1 VGCKGAVGLRSSE
14 RVNDLANL
22 IGKHLSRFLCVPSSP
37 EPGVIIWYT
46 LVWLTGAWCTAL
58 VVLRRSKSG
67 KVGAAAALVAAVVT
81 DGASSYLEKLLIT
94 FMGALTPVE
103 TALQAP
109 NEDAALQ
116 HRGGAKNRTLGPD
129 DHGSP
134 RFAPNFALHAPNH
147 CFLDAY
153 CQGRLPRR
161 ALRRAPRAPPP
172 AARARAPEAR
182 CRPRPAP
189 PPARPPRTRTR
200 PPRRAGRAAAPR
212 PRRPPALCGLRQL
225 RLRPERATP
234 FAATPSA
241 GYASCGYAQCGL
253 RQLRLRPGRA
263 TPVAASP

>member
-1 VGCKGAVGLRSSE
+1 M
-14 RVNDLANL
+14 
-22 IGKHLSRFLCVPSSP
+22 
-37 EPGVIIWYT
+37 
-46 LVWLTGAWCTAL
+46 VWLTGAWCTAL

-153 CQGRLPRR
+153 CQGLCNGVWAMPGFVACAAKAAGNGVCAGVPRR
-161 ALRRAPRAPPP
+161 GRGPKSVQVREKPKKKMLRRKHHRDQK
-172 AARARAPEAR
+172 
-182 CRPRPAP
+182 
-189 PPARPPRTRTR
+189 TR
-200 PPRRAGRAAAPR
+200 
-212 PRRPPALCGLRQL
+212 LRQKSGQTEHGKAL
-225 RLRPERATP
+225 FGGAGGRPVYRSTSEIVTVAHVGAPGAHPLMHPTP
-234 FAATPSA
+234 TH
-241 GYASCGYAQCGL
+241 
-253 RQLRLRPGRA
+253 
-263 TPVAASP
+263 SPKPL

>member
-22 IGKHLSRFLCVPSSP
+22 IGKHLSRFLCVPSSS
-37 EPGVIIWYT
+37 EPGVSIWYT

-134 RFAPNFALHAPNH
+134 RFAPNFALHALNH
-147 CFLDAY
+147 CLLDAY
-153 CQGRLPRR
+153 YQGLCNGVWVMPGFVACAAKAAGNGVCAGVPRR
-161 ALRRAPRAPPP
+161 GRGPKSVQVREKPKKKMLRRKHHRDQKTRLRQKSGQTEHGKHFSVVLEGGRCTAPRAK
-172 AARARAPEAR
+172 
-182 CRPRPAP
+182 
-189 PPARPPRTRTR
+189 
-200 PPRRAGRAAAPR
+200 
-212 PRRPPALCGLRQL
+212 
-225 RLRPERATP
+225 
-234 FAATPSA
+234 S
-241 GYASCGYAQCGL
+241 
-253 RQLRLRPGRA
+253 
-263 TPVAASP
+263 